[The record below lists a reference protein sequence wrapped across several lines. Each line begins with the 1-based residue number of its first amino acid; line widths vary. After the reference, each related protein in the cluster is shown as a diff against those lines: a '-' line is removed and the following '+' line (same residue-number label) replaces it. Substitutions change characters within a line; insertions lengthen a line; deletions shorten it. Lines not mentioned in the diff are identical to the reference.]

1 MTGFIVKKENRMD
14 EGKVHVYTGDGKGK
28 TTAAVGLAVRA
39 TGAGRRVYFGQ
50 FMKNGASGELDV
62 LRALNERVM
71 AEQYGTGN
79 ELAPFD
85 TEADAAAAR
94 AGLAQAREALL
105 SKDYDVVVL
114 DEANVADSLGYLEA
128 GTLLEL
134 VGARPCGVELVLTGR
149 DASDELIEAA
159 DLVTEMHEVKHY
171 FRDGTPARRGIEF

>member
-1 MTGFIVKKENRMD
+1 MTGFTVEKDDCMD

-39 TGAGRRVYFGQ
+39 AGAGRRVYFGQ
-50 FMKNGASGELDV
+50 FMKNGESGELDV
-62 LRALNERVM
+62 LRAMDERVK

-79 ELAPFD
+79 ELASLD
-85 TEADAAAAR
+85 KEADAAAAR

-128 GTLLEL
+128 GALLEL
-134 VGARPCGVELVLTGR
+134 VAARPCGVELVLTGR
-149 DASDELIEAA
+149 DASDKLIEAA
-159 DLVTEMHEVKHY
+159 DLVTEMREVKHY
-171 FRDGTPARRGIEF
+171 FRNGTPARRGIEF